1 MSKTERLFAVLD
13 ALRRHRRPVT
23 AAQLAKEQCVSVRT
37 VYRDVQTLL
46 GLGAP
51 IDGEAGIGYLLR
63 PGFFLPPL
71 TFSAEELEALIL
83 GARWVERQADDE
95 LAGAARNALGKIAA
109 ASRDDLR
116 DRIADTGLWPA
127 RATGNCAPMPI
138 LRLVRRAMREERAL
152 AMHYKDESGRTS
164 ERAIW
169 PVLLAY
175 YEGKQLIAAWCCL
188 RESFRHFRA
197 DRVVSLELTASRFG
211 KPRRALAREWRAH
224 WEREHPDWA
233 KQRQAG
239 S

>member
-1 MSKTERLFAVLD
+1 MSKIERLFAVMD
-13 ALRRHRRPVT
+13 ALRRHRAPVT
-23 AAQLAKEQCVSVRT
+23 AAQLAQEQGVSVRT

-71 TFSAEELEALIL
+71 TFTTEELEALTL
-83 GARWVERQADDE
+83 GARWVQGQGDAE
-95 LAGAARNALGKIAA
+95 LATAARNALGKIAA

-116 DRIADTGLWPA
+116 DRIDETGLWPVPS
-127 RATGNCAPMPI
+127 RRTCEPVPV
-138 LRLVRRAMREERAL
+138 LRLIRRAMREERAL
-152 AMHYKDESGRTS
+152 AMQYQDEAGRSS

-175 YEGKQLIAAWCCL
+175 FEGKQIVAAWCRL
-188 RESFRHFRA
+188 RAAFRHFRV
-197 DRVVSLELTASRFG
+197 DRIVRLTTTDDRFG
-211 KPRRALAREWRAH
+211 KPRRLLAREWRAE
-224 WEREHPDWA
+224 WERAHPDWA
-233 KQRQAG
+233 RERRAR